1 MNKANTIK
9 KAISAL
15 MCFALVASATSL
27 AMPKLSAAEE
37 ANQITKTREEQ
48 LFNYGYDDDDVKV
61 FNINK
66 DSSGDD
72 LWNAIYGQ
80 ETGYYRGSSYPV
92 KDPDD
97 ENNNA
102 LLFRPGRDVGFIVP
116 GDRYTAVQPS
126 QYIKAQKNVTYKVS
140 FKWKANGVQG
150 SASSKIFVCRGKDI
164 IRTEDWGNI
173 GEVTQDE
180 KLVREIKAGEENT
193 GEWINETFYYT
204 VDETADLA
212 TYPNIFIKVQNYGDR
227 GTLMA
232 YFDDI
237 SVTSLARYTET
248 LYADNGFEKAAAI
261 KIAHT
266 EKDTENENLMN
277 WHWSSISYNG
287 ALAPT
292 YDPLDENNIVVRHR
306 ALSSD
311 VSVIRPAFDY
321 RRGEPDK
328 NITAEA
334 GKTYEIKFKWLTEG
348 KAKETP
354 EFGVALARTKTEN
367 ANACFNADDISDKLV
382 VKSIPGDTPGTMK
395 WQEETVYYTVPE
407 DADIKNFP
415 NLVVFANRGGSYNGY
430 SADGCGMSIYFDN
443 IIVKTNDKI
452 EEERFTDE
460 VLADNGFEKAAA
472 IKIAHT
478 EKDTENENLM
488 NWHWSSISYNGALA
502 PTYDPLDENNIVVR
516 HRALSSDVSVI
527 RPAFDYRRGEPD
539 KNITAEAGKTYEIK
553 FKWLTEGKAKETP
566 EFGVALAR
574 TKTENANAC
583 FNADDISDKL
593 VVKSIPGDTPGT
605 MKWQEETVYYTVPE
619 DADIKNFPN
628 LVVFANRGGSYNGY
642 SADGCGMSV
651 YFDDIS
657 VSLPAAATVNY
668 IYKGITES
676 KYYNTGKIENYQP
689 LLDDGTVITWYGD
702 DNYKNE
708 YDFNTNYSEYKEITL
723 YGKVLTRPGDI
734 NKDGEVNSYDLTLL
748 RKYLLLNSEENLDY
762 DVNGD
767 DKVDIRDL
775 VKLKKLLVD
784 EFVESVNN
792 KTVTLS
798 LYEPEGDTYS
808 YGVAWQ
814 SDLYNSAPIV
824 EVLPASETD
833 WSKAVRFTGDADAS
847 QPHETFV
854 LKNGYSYTPETGKT
868 QVTGSWF
875 YSNITETHD
884 IVTVYSNKVVINGL
898 IPGAEYKYRVG
909 TASPYVIGE
918 EGKFTAYNSKDANGQ
933 DSSNFN
939 FIFMTDTQQDTQ
951 LDSKLAWNKTLMASA
966 ANMSNAEFIALGGDI
981 VNFNNIEVQ
990 WTELLHN
997 NRKYVMNIPVMPTAG
1012 NHEINMVWS
1021 GLGKEYYD
1029 FNNHFNIS
1037 YSKAYDSYSETAD
1050 AALKNG
1056 ATGTYYSYDYK
1067 NVHFVVLNSNDVYI
1081 SNRAGKGYV
1090 LSDAQMKWLE
1100 EDLSAAKLNS
1110 KTKYTIVYMH
1120 HGLYSVGVAG
1130 LGGDRHE
1137 TAALRPQLQGVFAK
1151 YGVNLVL
1158 NGHDHI
1164 YSRTKA
1170 LDGNGNIAT
1179 EGGVVYMTGAIAG
1192 KNGCGKNLFE
1202 TGYTDKNNPDYD
1214 AKNGVGTNTKDKYEK
1229 IIGDK
1234 MYCWTELKV
1243 TSDGISVINYTT
1255 QNDKAEIFDEFT
1267 IK

>member
-37 ANQITKTREEQ
+37 ANQITQTREEQ

-72 LWNAIYGQ
+72 LWNVFHDQ

-97 ENNNA
+97 ESNNA
-102 LLFRPGRDVGFIVP
+102 LLFMPAGRDVGFIVP

-212 TYPNIFIKVQNYGDR
+212 TYPNIFIKVQNYGER

-266 EKDTENENLMN
+266 ENDTENENLMN
-277 WHWSSISYNG
+277 WHWSSVSYNG

-321 RRGEPDK
+321 HKGEPDK

-348 KAKETP
+348 KAKEMP
-354 EFGVALARTKTEN
+354 EFGIALARTITEN
-367 ANACFNADDISDKLV
+367 SDACFNADDISDKLI
-382 VKSIPGDTPGTMK
+382 VKSIPEDTPGTMK

-407 DADIKNFP
+407 EADIKNFP
-415 NLVVFANRGGSYNGY
+415 NLVVFANRGGNYYNY
-430 SADGCGMSIYFDN
+430 SADGCGMSIYFDS

-452 EEERFTDE
+452 EEERYTDE
-460 VLADNGFEKAAA
+460 VLADNGFEKAVA

-478 EKDTENENLM
+478 ENDTENENLM
-488 NWHWSSISYNGALA
+488 NWHWSSVSYNGALA

-527 RPAFDYRRGEPD
+527 RPAFDYHKGEPD

-553 FKWLTEGKAKETP
+553 FKWLTEGKAKEMP
-566 EFGVALAR
+566 EFGIALAR
-574 TKTENANAC
+574 TITENSDAC

-593 VVKSIPGDTPGT
+593 IVKSIPEDTPGT

-619 DADIKNFPN
+619 EADIKNFPN
-628 LVVFANRGGSYNGY
+628 LVVFANRGGNYYNY

-723 YGKVLTRPGDI
+723 YGKVPTRPGDI
-734 NKDGEVNSYDLTLL
+734 NKDGKVNSYDLTLL

-854 LKNGYSYTPETGKT
+854 LKKGYSYTPETGKT
-868 QVTGSWF
+868 QVTGLWF

-909 TASPYVIGE
+909 TASPYVVGE

-981 VNFNNIEVQ
+981 VNFNSIEVQ

-997 NRKYVMNIPVMPTAG
+997 NRKYVMNIPIMPTAG

-1021 GLGKEYYD
+1021 GLGIEYYD
-1029 FNNHFNIS
+1029 FNHHFNLS
-1037 YSKAYDSYSETAD
+1037 YPKAYDSYSETAD
-1050 AALKNG
+1050 ATLKNG

-1067 NVHFVVLNSNDVYI
+1067 NVHFVVLNSNDV

-1090 LSDAQMKWLE
+1090 LNDAQMKWLE
-1100 EDLSAAKLNS
+1100 EDLSAAKQNS

-1192 KNGCGKNLFE
+1192 NNGCGENLFE

-1234 MYCWTELKV
+1234 MFCWTELKV